1 MGLLGHVQGQI
12 SCSLELTPLETGA
25 AHRQG
30 TDPLQGAFHGG
41 GHGAG
46 AEHVGAEVG
55 AVVDARQHQIRCFV
69 HQFAQGQ
76 LHAIGR
82 CAAAG
87 PGGHARCKQFVR
99 PFGAQGGLQGQ
110 AVAGGGAFLVGA
122 DHRDLVTPGG
132 RGRSQGADP
141 LGEDPVVIADQD
153 PHGSADGWGEP
164 KRAGCLQ
171 SGPFRLCSVSA
182 PVTLQQ
188 LTDQLDALEQQAS
201 AEIAEAADAAAL
213 EQLRVGLLGKK
224 GRLSGVLGAMGKLP
238 GQERPVVGQRANV
251 LKTQVQTLLSDRLQ
265 AVQQA
270 AMAERIARE
279 SIDVTAPPSGIPMGH
294 RHPLIT
300 TTEEIVDLFLG
311 LGYSVAEGPEVEK
324 DHYNF
329 TALNIP
335 EDHPARDMQDTFYLG
350 ADLLMRT
357 HTSPVQIRHLEQNP
371 PPVRIVAPGRVYR
384 RDAVDATHSPVFHQV
399 EVLAI
404 DEGLD
409 FSHLR
414 GTVMAFLKAFF
425 GDLPVRF
432 RASYFPFTEPSAEV
446 DVQWR
451 GRWLE
456 VMGCGMVDP
465 AVLEG
470 LGLDPERYSGFAAG
484 LGVER
489 FCMVRHGI
497 DDIRRLYTSDLR
509 FLEQF

>member
-1 MGLLGHVQGQI
+1 M
-12 SCSLELTPLETGA
+12 
-25 AHRQG
+25 
-30 TDPLQGAFHGG
+30 
-41 GHGAG
+41 
-46 AEHVGAEVG
+46 
-55 AVVDARQHQIRCFV
+55 
-69 HQFAQGQ
+69 
-76 LHAIGR
+76 
-82 CAAAG
+82 
-87 PGGHARCKQFVR
+87 
-99 PFGAQGGLQGQ
+99 
-110 AVAGGGAFLVGA
+110 
-122 DHRDLVTPGG
+122 
-132 RGRSQGADP
+132 
-141 LGEDPVVIADQD
+141 
-153 PHGSADGWGEP
+153 
-164 KRAGCLQ
+164 
-171 SGPFRLCSVSA
+171 SA

-188 LTDQLDALEQQAS
+188 LTDQLDALEQQAA
-201 AEIAEAADAAAL
+201 AEIAEAADAPAL

-224 GRLSGVLGAMGKLP
+224 GRISGVLGAMGKLP
-238 GQERPVVGQRANV
+238 GEERPLVGQRANV
-251 LKTQVQTLLSDRLQ
+251 LKTQVQSLLGERLQ
-265 AVQQA
+265 AVKQA
-270 AMAERIARE
+270 AMAERIAKE
-279 SIDVTAPPSGIPMGH
+279 SLDVTAPASGVPMGH

-311 LGYSVAEGPEVEK
+311 LGYSVAEGPEVER

-350 ADLLMRT
+350 GDLLMRT
-357 HTSPVQIRHLEQNP
+357 HTSPVQIRHLEENP

>member
-1 MGLLGHVQGQI
+1 M
-12 SCSLELTPLETGA
+12 
-25 AHRQG
+25 
-30 TDPLQGAFHGG
+30 
-41 GHGAG
+41 
-46 AEHVGAEVG
+46 
-55 AVVDARQHQIRCFV
+55 
-69 HQFAQGQ
+69 
-76 LHAIGR
+76 
-82 CAAAG
+82 
-87 PGGHARCKQFVR
+87 
-99 PFGAQGGLQGQ
+99 
-110 AVAGGGAFLVGA
+110 
-122 DHRDLVTPGG
+122 
-132 RGRSQGADP
+132 
-141 LGEDPVVIADQD
+141 
-153 PHGSADGWGEP
+153 
-164 KRAGCLQ
+164 
-171 SGPFRLCSVSA
+171 SA

-201 AEIAEAADAAAL
+201 VEIAEAVDAAAL

-224 GRLSGVLGAMGKLP
+224 GRISGVLGAMGKLP
-238 GQERPVVGQRANV
+238 GDERPVVGQRANV
-251 LKTQVQTLLSDRLQ
+251 LKTQVKTLLSDRLQ

-279 SIDVTAPPSGIPMGH
+279 SIDVTAPPSGIPLGH

-311 LGYSVAEGPEVEK
+311 LGYSVAEGPEVER

-350 ADLLMRT
+350 GDLLMRT

>member
-1 MGLLGHVQGQI
+1 M
-12 SCSLELTPLETGA
+12 
-25 AHRQG
+25 
-30 TDPLQGAFHGG
+30 
-41 GHGAG
+41 
-46 AEHVGAEVG
+46 
-55 AVVDARQHQIRCFV
+55 
-69 HQFAQGQ
+69 
-76 LHAIGR
+76 
-82 CAAAG
+82 
-87 PGGHARCKQFVR
+87 
-99 PFGAQGGLQGQ
+99 
-110 AVAGGGAFLVGA
+110 
-122 DHRDLVTPGG
+122 
-132 RGRSQGADP
+132 
-141 LGEDPVVIADQD
+141 
-153 PHGSADGWGEP
+153 
-164 KRAGCLQ
+164 
-171 SGPFRLCSVSA
+171 SA

-357 HTSPVQIRHLEQNP
+357 HTSPVQIRHLEENP

>member
-1 MGLLGHVQGQI
+1 M
-12 SCSLELTPLETGA
+12 
-25 AHRQG
+25 
-30 TDPLQGAFHGG
+30 
-41 GHGAG
+41 
-46 AEHVGAEVG
+46 
-55 AVVDARQHQIRCFV
+55 
-69 HQFAQGQ
+69 
-76 LHAIGR
+76 
-82 CAAAG
+82 
-87 PGGHARCKQFVR
+87 
-99 PFGAQGGLQGQ
+99 
-110 AVAGGGAFLVGA
+110 
-122 DHRDLVTPGG
+122 
-132 RGRSQGADP
+132 
-141 LGEDPVVIADQD
+141 
-153 PHGSADGWGEP
+153 
-164 KRAGCLQ
+164 
-171 SGPFRLCSVSA
+171 SA

-188 LTDQLDALEQQAS
+188 LTDQLDALEQQAA

-224 GRLSGVLGAMGKLP
+224 GRISGVLGAMGKLP
-238 GQERPVVGQRANV
+238 GEERPLVGQRANV
-251 LKTQVQTLLSDRLQ
+251 LKTQVQSLLGERLQ
-265 AVQQA
+265 AVKQA

-279 SIDVTAPPSGIPMGH
+279 SLDVTAPASGVRMGH

-311 LGYSVAEGPEVEK
+311 LGYSVAEGPEVER

-350 ADLLMRT
+350 GDLLMRT
-357 HTSPVQIRHLEQNP
+357 HTSPVQIRHLEENP

>member
-1 MGLLGHVQGQI
+1 MGA
-12 SCSLELTPLETGA
+12 T
-25 AHRQG
+25 
-30 TDPLQGAFHGG
+30 
-41 GHGAG
+41 
-46 AEHVGAEVG
+46 
-55 AVVDARQHQIRCFV
+55 
-69 HQFAQGQ
+69 
-76 LHAIGR
+76 
-82 CAAAG
+82 
-87 PGGHARCKQFVR
+87 
-99 PFGAQGGLQGQ
+99 
-110 AVAGGGAFLVGA
+110 
-122 DHRDLVTPGG
+122 
-132 RGRSQGADP
+132 
-141 LGEDPVVIADQD
+141 
-153 PHGSADGWGEP
+153 
-164 KRAGCLQ
+164 
-171 SGPFRLCSVSA
+171 VS
-182 PVTLQQ
+182 LQQ
-188 LTDQLDALEQQAS
+188 LTDQLDALE
-201 AEIAEAADAAAL
+201 AEAAEAISSAADAEAL

-238 GQERPVVGQRANV
+238 GDERPLVGQRANV
-251 LKTQVQTLLSDRLQ
+251 LKSQVQNLLSERLQ
-265 AVQQA
+265 AVKQA
-270 AMAERIARE
+270 AMEARIAAE
-279 SIDVTAPPSGIPMGH
+279 ILDVTAPAEGVPMGH

-300 TTEEIVDLFLG
+300 TTEEIVDLFCG
-311 LGYSVAEGPEVEK
+311 LGYQVVEGPEVET
-324 DHYNF
+324 DHHNF

-335 EDHPARDMQDTFYLG
+335 PDHPARDMQDTFYLQ
-350 ADLLMRT
+350 DNLLLRT
-357 HTSPVQIRHLEQNP
+357 HTSPVQIRHLETHA

-404 DEGLD
+404 DESLD

>member
-1 MGLLGHVQGQI
+1 M
-12 SCSLELTPLETGA
+12 
-25 AHRQG
+25 
-30 TDPLQGAFHGG
+30 
-41 GHGAG
+41 
-46 AEHVGAEVG
+46 
-55 AVVDARQHQIRCFV
+55 
-69 HQFAQGQ
+69 
-76 LHAIGR
+76 
-82 CAAAG
+82 
-87 PGGHARCKQFVR
+87 
-99 PFGAQGGLQGQ
+99 
-110 AVAGGGAFLVGA
+110 
-122 DHRDLVTPGG
+122 
-132 RGRSQGADP
+132 
-141 LGEDPVVIADQD
+141 
-153 PHGSADGWGEP
+153 
-164 KRAGCLQ
+164 
-171 SGPFRLCSVSA
+171 SA

-188 LTDQLDALEQQAS
+188 LTDQLDALEQQAA

-224 GRLSGVLGAMGKLP
+224 GRISGVLGAMGKLP
-238 GQERPVVGQRANV
+238 GEERPLVGQRANV
-251 LKTQVQTLLSDRLQ
+251 LKTQVQSLLGERLH
-265 AVQQA
+265 AVKQE

-279 SIDVTAPPSGIPMGH
+279 SLDVTAPASGVRMGH

-311 LGYSVAEGPEVEK
+311 LGYSVAEGPEVER

-350 ADLLMRT
+350 GDLLMRT
-357 HTSPVQIRHLEQNP
+357 HTSPVQIRHLEENP

>member
-1 MGLLGHVQGQI
+1 
-12 SCSLELTPLETGA
+12 
-25 AHRQG
+25 
-30 TDPLQGAFHGG
+30 
-41 GHGAG
+41 
-46 AEHVGAEVG
+46 
-55 AVVDARQHQIRCFV
+55 
-69 HQFAQGQ
+69 
-76 LHAIGR
+76 
-82 CAAAG
+82 
-87 PGGHARCKQFVR
+87 
-99 PFGAQGGLQGQ
+99 
-110 AVAGGGAFLVGA
+110 
-122 DHRDLVTPGG
+122 
-132 RGRSQGADP
+132 
-141 LGEDPVVIADQD
+141 
-153 PHGSADGWGEP
+153 
-164 KRAGCLQ
+164 
-171 SGPFRLCSVSA
+171 
-182 PVTLQQ
+182 
-188 LTDQLDALEQQAS
+188 
-201 AEIAEAADAAAL
+201 
-213 EQLRVGLLGKK
+213 
-224 GRLSGVLGAMGKLP
+224 LP
-238 GQERPVVGQRANV
+238 GDERPLVGQRANV
-251 LKTQVQTLLSDRLQ
+251 LKTQVQSLLSERLQ
-265 AVQQA
+265 AVKA
-270 AMAERIARE
+270 AALEARIARE
-279 SIDVTAPPSGIPMGH
+279 TLDVTAAASGVPVGH

-300 TTEEIVDLFLG
+300 TTEEIVDLFCG
-311 LGYSVAEGPEVEK
+311 LGYKVVEGPEVET

-335 EDHPARDMQDTFYLG
+335 PDHPARDMQDTFYLK
-350 ADLLMRT
+350 DNLLLRT
-357 HTSPVQIRHLEQNP
+357 HTSPVQIRQLEQNP

>member
-1 MGLLGHVQGQI
+1 M
-12 SCSLELTPLETGA
+12 
-25 AHRQG
+25 
-30 TDPLQGAFHGG
+30 
-41 GHGAG
+41 
-46 AEHVGAEVG
+46 
-55 AVVDARQHQIRCFV
+55 
-69 HQFAQGQ
+69 
-76 LHAIGR
+76 
-82 CAAAG
+82 
-87 PGGHARCKQFVR
+87 
-99 PFGAQGGLQGQ
+99 
-110 AVAGGGAFLVGA
+110 
-122 DHRDLVTPGG
+122 
-132 RGRSQGADP
+132 
-141 LGEDPVVIADQD
+141 
-153 PHGSADGWGEP
+153 SAT
-164 KRAGCLQ
+164 
-171 SGPFRLCSVSA
+171 
-182 PVTLQQ
+182 VTLQQ
-188 LTDQLDALEQQAS
+188 LTDQLDALEQQAA
-201 AEIAEAADAAAL
+201 AEIAEAVDAQSL

-224 GRLSGVLGAMGKLP
+224 GRISAVLGAMGKLP
-238 GQERPVVGQRANV
+238 GEERPVVGQRANV
-251 LKTQVQTLLSDRLQ
+251 LKNQVQTLLSDRLQ
-265 AVQQA
+265 AVKHA
-270 AMAERIARE
+270 AMAARIAGE
-279 SIDVTAPPSGIPMGH
+279 TLDVTAPASGTPMGH
-294 RHPLIT
+294 RHPLIS

-311 LGYSVAEGPEVEK
+311 LGYSVAEGPEVEQ

-335 EDHPARDMQDTFYLG
+335 EDHPARDMQDTFYLKG
-350 ADLLMRT
+350 DLLLRT
-357 HTSPVQIRHLEQNP
+357 HTSPVQIRHLQDNP

>member
-1 MGLLGHVQGQI
+1 M
-12 SCSLELTPLETGA
+12 
-25 AHRQG
+25 
-30 TDPLQGAFHGG
+30 
-41 GHGAG
+41 
-46 AEHVGAEVG
+46 
-55 AVVDARQHQIRCFV
+55 
-69 HQFAQGQ
+69 
-76 LHAIGR
+76 
-82 CAAAG
+82 
-87 PGGHARCKQFVR
+87 
-99 PFGAQGGLQGQ
+99 
-110 AVAGGGAFLVGA
+110 
-122 DHRDLVTPGG
+122 
-132 RGRSQGADP
+132 
-141 LGEDPVVIADQD
+141 
-153 PHGSADGWGEP
+153 SAT
-164 KRAGCLQ
+164 
-171 SGPFRLCSVSA
+171 VS
-182 PVTLQQ
+182 LQQ
-188 LTDQLDALEQQAS
+188 LTDQLEALETEAA
-201 AEIAEAADAAAL
+201 AEIAAAADADAL
-213 EQLRVGLLGKK
+213 EQLRVNLLGKK

-238 GQERPVVGQRANV
+238 GNERPVVGQRANV
-251 LKTQVQTLLSDRLQ
+251 LKTQVQALLSERLQ
-265 AVQQA
+265 AVKA
-270 AMAERIARE
+270 AALDAKIARE
-279 SIDVTAPPSGIPMGH
+279 TLDVTAAASGVPVGH

-300 TTEEIVDLFLG
+300 TTEEIVDLFCG
-311 LGYSVAEGPEVEK
+311 LGYRVVEGPEVET

-335 EDHPARDMQDTFYLG
+335 PDHPARDMQDTFYLK
-350 ADLLMRT
+350 DNLLLRT
-357 HTSPVQIRHLEQNP
+357 HTSPVQIRQLEQTP

-470 LGLDPERYSGFAAG
+470 MGLDPERYSGFAAG
-484 LGVER
+484 LGIER

>member
-1 MGLLGHVQGQI
+1 M
-12 SCSLELTPLETGA
+12 
-25 AHRQG
+25 
-30 TDPLQGAFHGG
+30 
-41 GHGAG
+41 
-46 AEHVGAEVG
+46 
-55 AVVDARQHQIRCFV
+55 
-69 HQFAQGQ
+69 
-76 LHAIGR
+76 
-82 CAAAG
+82 
-87 PGGHARCKQFVR
+87 
-99 PFGAQGGLQGQ
+99 
-110 AVAGGGAFLVGA
+110 
-122 DHRDLVTPGG
+122 
-132 RGRSQGADP
+132 
-141 LGEDPVVIADQD
+141 
-153 PHGSADGWGEP
+153 
-164 KRAGCLQ
+164 
-171 SGPFRLCSVSA
+171 SA

-188 LTDQLDALEQQAS
+188 LTDQLDALEQQAA

-224 GRLSGVLGAMGKLP
+224 GRISGVLGAMGKLP
-238 GQERPVVGQRANV
+238 GQERPLVGQRANV
-251 LKTQVQTLLSDRLQ
+251 LKTQVQTLLGERLE
-265 AVQQA
+265 AVTQV
-270 AMAERIARE
+270 AMAERIAKE
-279 SIDVTAPPSGIPMGH
+279 ILDVTAPASGVPMGH

-311 LGYSVAEGPEVEK
+311 LGYSVAEGPEVEQ

>member
-1 MGLLGHVQGQI
+1 M
-12 SCSLELTPLETGA
+12 
-25 AHRQG
+25 
-30 TDPLQGAFHGG
+30 
-41 GHGAG
+41 
-46 AEHVGAEVG
+46 
-55 AVVDARQHQIRCFV
+55 
-69 HQFAQGQ
+69 
-76 LHAIGR
+76 
-82 CAAAG
+82 
-87 PGGHARCKQFVR
+87 
-99 PFGAQGGLQGQ
+99 
-110 AVAGGGAFLVGA
+110 
-122 DHRDLVTPGG
+122 
-132 RGRSQGADP
+132 
-141 LGEDPVVIADQD
+141 
-153 PHGSADGWGEP
+153 SAT
-164 KRAGCLQ
+164 
-171 SGPFRLCSVSA
+171 
-182 PVTLQQ
+182 VTLQQ
-188 LTDQLDALEQQAS
+188 LTDQLDALEKEAA
-201 AEIAEAADAAAL
+201 AEIAEAVNAQSL

-224 GRLSGVLGAMGKLP
+224 GRISAVLGAMGKLP
-238 GQERPVVGQRANV
+238 GEERPVVGQRANV
-251 LKTQVQTLLSDRLQ
+251 LKNQVQTLLAERLQ
-265 AVQQA
+265 AVKQA
-270 AMAERIARE
+270 AMAERIAGE
-279 SIDVTAPPSGIPMGH
+279 TLDVTAPASGTPMGH
-294 RHPLIT
+294 RHPLIS

-311 LGYSVAEGPEVEK
+311 LGYSVAEGPEVEQ

-335 EDHPARDMQDTFYLG
+335 EDHPARDMQDTFYLKG
-350 ADLLMRT
+350 DLLLRT

-470 LGLDPERYSGFAAG
+470 LGLDPERYSGFAG
-484 LGVER
+484 CLIKE
-489 FCMVRHGI
+489 
-497 DDIRRLYTSDLR
+497 LR
-509 FLEQF
+509 A

>member
-1 MGLLGHVQGQI
+1 M
-12 SCSLELTPLETGA
+12 
-25 AHRQG
+25 
-30 TDPLQGAFHGG
+30 
-41 GHGAG
+41 
-46 AEHVGAEVG
+46 
-55 AVVDARQHQIRCFV
+55 
-69 HQFAQGQ
+69 
-76 LHAIGR
+76 
-82 CAAAG
+82 
-87 PGGHARCKQFVR
+87 
-99 PFGAQGGLQGQ
+99 
-110 AVAGGGAFLVGA
+110 
-122 DHRDLVTPGG
+122 
-132 RGRSQGADP
+132 
-141 LGEDPVVIADQD
+141 
-153 PHGSADGWGEP
+153 
-164 KRAGCLQ
+164 
-171 SGPFRLCSVSA
+171 SA

-188 LTDQLDALEQQAS
+188 LTDQLDALEQQAT
-201 AEIAEAADAAAL
+201 AEIADALDATAL

-238 GQERPVVGQRANV
+238 GDERPLVGQRANV
-251 LKTQVQTLLSDRLQ
+251 LKTQVQSLLAERLA
-265 AVQQA
+265 AVKQA

-279 SIDVTAPPSGIPMGH
+279 SIDVTAPASGIPMGH

-311 LGYSVAEGPEVEK
+311 LGYSVAEGPEVER

-335 EDHPARDMQDTFYLG
+335 EDHPARDMQDTFYLKG
-350 ADLLMRT
+350 DLLMRT

-470 LGLDPERYSGFAAG
+470 LGLDPERWSGFAAG

>member
-1 MGLLGHVQGQI
+1 
-12 SCSLELTPLETGA
+12 
-25 AHRQG
+25 
-30 TDPLQGAFHGG
+30 
-41 GHGAG
+41 
-46 AEHVGAEVG
+46 
-55 AVVDARQHQIRCFV
+55 
-69 HQFAQGQ
+69 
-76 LHAIGR
+76 
-82 CAAAG
+82 
-87 PGGHARCKQFVR
+87 
-99 PFGAQGGLQGQ
+99 
-110 AVAGGGAFLVGA
+110 
-122 DHRDLVTPGG
+122 
-132 RGRSQGADP
+132 
-141 LGEDPVVIADQD
+141 
-153 PHGSADGWGEP
+153 
-164 KRAGCLQ
+164 
-171 SGPFRLCSVSA
+171 
-182 PVTLQQ
+182 
-188 LTDQLDALEQQAS
+188 
-201 AEIAEAADAAAL
+201 
-213 EQLRVGLLGKK
+213 
-224 GRLSGVLGAMGKLP
+224 MGKLP
-238 GQERPVVGQRANV
+238 GEERPLVGQRANV
-251 LKTQVQTLLSDRLQ
+251 LKTQVQSLLGERLQ
-265 AVQQA
+265 AVKQA
-270 AMAERIARE
+270 AMAERISRE
-279 SIDVTAPPSGIPMGH
+279 SLDVTAPASGVPMGH

-311 LGYSVAEGPEVEK
+311 LGYSVAEGPEVER

-350 ADLLMRT
+350 GDLLMRT
-357 HTSPVQIRHLEQNP
+357 HTSPVQIRHLEENP

>member
-1 MGLLGHVQGQI
+1 M
-12 SCSLELTPLETGA
+12 
-25 AHRQG
+25 
-30 TDPLQGAFHGG
+30 
-41 GHGAG
+41 
-46 AEHVGAEVG
+46 
-55 AVVDARQHQIRCFV
+55 
-69 HQFAQGQ
+69 
-76 LHAIGR
+76 
-82 CAAAG
+82 
-87 PGGHARCKQFVR
+87 
-99 PFGAQGGLQGQ
+99 
-110 AVAGGGAFLVGA
+110 
-122 DHRDLVTPGG
+122 
-132 RGRSQGADP
+132 
-141 LGEDPVVIADQD
+141 
-153 PHGSADGWGEP
+153 
-164 KRAGCLQ
+164 
-171 SGPFRLCSVSA
+171 SA

-188 LTDQLDALEQQAS
+188 LTDQLDALEQQAA

-224 GRLSGVLGAMGKLP
+224 GRISGVLGAMGKLP
-238 GQERPVVGQRANV
+238 GEERPLVGQRANV
-251 LKTQVQTLLSDRLQ
+251 LKTQVQSLLGERLQ
-265 AVQQA
+265 AVKQA

-279 SIDVTAPPSGIPMGH
+279 SLDVTAPASGVPMGH

-311 LGYSVAEGPEVEK
+311 LGYSVAEGPEVER

-350 ADLLMRT
+350 GDLLMRT
-357 HTSPVQIRHLEQNP
+357 HTSPVQIRHLEENP

-497 DDIRRLYTSDLR
+497 DDIRRLYNSDLR

>member
-1 MGLLGHVQGQI
+1 MSATI
-12 SCSLELTPLETGA
+12 S
-25 AHRQG
+25 
-30 TDPLQGAFHGG
+30 
-41 GHGAG
+41 
-46 AEHVGAEVG
+46 
-55 AVVDARQHQIRCFV
+55 
-69 HQFAQGQ
+69 
-76 LHAIGR
+76 
-82 CAAAG
+82 
-87 PGGHARCKQFVR
+87 
-99 PFGAQGGLQGQ
+99 
-110 AVAGGGAFLVGA
+110 
-122 DHRDLVTPGG
+122 
-132 RGRSQGADP
+132 
-141 LGEDPVVIADQD
+141 
-153 PHGSADGWGEP
+153 
-164 KRAGCLQ
+164 
-171 SGPFRLCSVSA
+171 
-182 PVTLQQ
+182 LQQ
-188 LTDQLDALEQQAS
+188 LTDQLDALEAEAVS
-201 AEIAEAADAAAL
+201 AIAAAADADAL
-213 EQLRVGLLGKK
+213 EQLRVSLLGKK

-238 GQERPVVGQRANV
+238 SEERPLVGQRANV
-251 LKTQVQTLLSDRLQ
+251 LKTQVQNLLGERLQVVKAAALADRLL
-265 AVQQA
+265 
-270 AMAERIARE
+270 RE
-279 SIDVTAPPSGIPMGH
+279 TIDVTAPASGIPVGH

-300 TTEEIVDLFLG
+300 TTEEIVDLFCG
-311 LGYSVAEGPEVEK
+311 LGYRVAEGPEVET

-329 TALNIP
+329 SALNIP

-350 ADLLMRT
+350 GTLLLRT
-357 HTSPVQIRHLEQNP
+357 HTSPVQIRYLEENP

-425 GDLPVRF
+425 GDMPVRF

-470 LGLDPERYSGFAAG
+470 LGLDPERWSGFAAG